1 MPPARHGPCV
11 VTDRADW
18 LAQARADWD
27 GRADRWDIAA
37 ERNAAAPD
45 RAAELDRVWQALA
58 LRPGARVLDVG
69 CGSGQWAVA
78 LARRGGE
85 VTGVDLSPAMVARA
99 ERHAAEA
106 GVAVRWHVGEAARV
120 AGPDAAYDAVLAR
133 VVLQLVPDVP
143 AALAEFRRVLRPG
156 GRLLASVPGALS
168 PIYGT
173 SWQRHLPGAPRPVNH
188 LLPWELE
195 ALLADGG
202 WRVRDGW
209 GEFGAEL
216 HGTAN
221 PLAEFGPGLAR
232 ALRQAAATTWS
243 VVAE

>member
-1 MPPARHGPCV
+1 M
-11 VTDRADW
+11 TDRADW

-27 GRADRWDIAA
+27 GRADRWDLAA

-45 RAAELDRVWQALA
+45 RAAELERVWQALA

-85 VTGVDLSPAMVARA
+85 VTGVDLSPKMIARA

-106 GVAVRWHVGEAARV
+106 GVTVRWQVGEAAGIP
-120 AGPDAAYDAVLAR
+120 GPDAAHDAVLAR

-173 SWQRHLPGAPRPVNH
+173 SWQRHLPGPPRPVNH

-195 ALLADGG
+195 ALLADAG
-202 WRVRDGW
+202 WRVVDGW

-216 HGTAN
+216 HGMSN
-221 PLAEFGPGLAR
+221 PLAALAPELGR
-232 ALRQAAATTWS
+232 ALRQAAATAWS

>member
-1 MPPARHGPCV
+1 M
-11 VTDRADW
+11 TDRADW

-27 GRADRWDIAA
+27 GRADRWDLAA

-85 VTGVDLSPAMVARA
+85 VTGVDLSPKMIARA

-106 GVAVRWHVGEAARV
+106 GVTVRWQVGEAAGIP
-120 AGPDAAYDAVLAR
+120 GPDAAHDAVLAR

-156 GRLLASVPGALS
+156 PKSCERLMRG
-168 PIYGT
+168 
-173 SWQRHLPGAPRPVNH
+173 
-188 LLPWELE
+188 
-195 ALLADGG
+195 
-202 WRVRDGW
+202 
-209 GEFGAEL
+209 
-216 HGTAN
+216 
-221 PLAEFGPGLAR
+221 
-232 ALRQAAATTWS
+232 
-243 VVAE
+243 